1 MILWLTEFPFML
13 AISFNFLNTPPA
25 VKLAGWNIILWLL
38 RELSATR
45 PKSPFSWASALIL
58 SNCRPRNKSKLVSS
72 SHGDGWWVRWVSSTH
87 PCIYYYY
94 YQLLEQQP
102 SSAPSPQHLVPSPG
116 MQDQAD
122 SNTGTR
128 SSVGHLT
135 TEDKCYWR
143 HFHTRL
149 KPDG

>member
-1 MILWLTEFPFML
+1 MESFQQCISFLFLLFTEKAEVTEAAENKTIFVITVSVNKIMILCLTEFPFML

-72 SHGDGWWVRWVSSTH
+72 SNGDG
-87 PCIYYYY
+87 
-94 YQLLEQQP
+94 
-102 SSAPSPQHLVPSPG
+102 
-116 MQDQAD
+116 
-122 SNTGTR
+122 
-128 SSVGHLT
+128 
-135 TEDKCYWR
+135 
-143 HFHTRL
+143 
-149 KPDG
+149 